1 MLYKENELIEFN
13 NKKECVEKIKD
24 LLKNPESL
32 NKYTETFSNKTK
44 NFYEEEKSF
53 QKTYDFLNKMD
64 NKQVKEKPRYQIIA
78 PYWYLRI
85 CAKQIL
91 LKNLKISKIF
101 DSIFLLK
108 EVAFLANKTNI
119 FVKLMLFSESILNI
133 IWFSIIRLLKTKGAG
148 KNRYKDEYGSS

>member
-1 MLYKENELIEFN
+1 
-13 NKKECVEKIKD
+13 
-24 LLKNPESL
+24 
-32 NKYTETFSNKTK
+32 
-44 NFYEEEKSF
+44 
-53 QKTYDFLNKMD
+53 MD
-64 NKQVKEKPRYQIIA
+64 NKQVKEKQGYQIIA